1 MHRPRSRAA
10 AFQGPVDHTADDDI
24 LCDQLTEAETTTPP
38 ETWDTC
44 SMTMAN

>member
-24 LCDQLTEAETTTPP
+24 CDELTEAETTTPP
-38 ETWDTC
+38 ETWDTR
-44 SMTMAN
+44 SMTVVY